1 MKRLVEY
8 PLKEGGSILVQVDE
22 PEPEGIVRV
31 AREGEIAQA
40 SQTFEESMERI
51 RPVAASLIAKMR
63 NISDPPDEVNI
74 DFGLNMSAKAG
85 AFIAEMGTEANFK
98 ISLKWKKN

>member
-31 AREGEIAQA
+31 AREGEIAKA
-40 SQTFEESMERI
+40 SQTFEESIERI

-63 NISDPPDEVNI
+63 NISDPPDEVSI

-98 ISLKWKKN
+98 VSLKWKKN